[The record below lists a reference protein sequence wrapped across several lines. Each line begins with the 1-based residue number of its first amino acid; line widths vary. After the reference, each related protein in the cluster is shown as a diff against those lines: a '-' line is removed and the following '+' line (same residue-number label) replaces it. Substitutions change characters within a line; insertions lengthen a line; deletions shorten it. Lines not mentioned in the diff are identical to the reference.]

1 MQLIITITYSLWL
14 ARNNKIFQNRDIPAC
29 ETVGKAIKSLQEYK
43 HNSNPDQIISTRI
56 NPSTDCNNTSW
67 SPPPRASLKLNVDAH
82 LCSDGRLGLGLVLRD
97 EDGRIVGAATRV
109 QLGSGNV
116 ELSETLGLMEALK
129 LIDTL
134 KLRSVIIEM
143 DSATIVRAIQ
153 KKSYPRN

>member
-1 MQLIITITYSLWL
+1 
-14 ARNNKIFQNRDIPAC
+14 
-29 ETVGKAIKSLQEYK
+29 
-43 HNSNPDQIISTRI
+43 
-56 NPSTDCNNTSW
+56 
-67 SPPPRASLKLNVDAH
+67 
-82 LCSDGRLGLGLVLRD
+82 LVLRD